1 VVVDTPPVVGATTT
15 TTGRAERGTPEG
27 ATVKISGN
35 TVFIPGATSG
45 IGLGLALRLQA
56 AGNTVVVAG
65 RRRALL
71 DEIVRDHPGLEA
83 VELDTTDPQAVVDVS
98 AEVQRRWPE
107 TNVVVAMAGIMQT
120 EDVTTGDFL
129 ATAEAT
135 VTTNLLGPI
144 RLIAAWTSFLQTQPA
159 ASIVTVSS
167 GLASVPLPITPTYN
181 ATKAAIHSFSEGI
194 RVQLA
199 DTSVQ
204 VVELVPP
211 AVQTTLLGQQDD
223 PSAMPL
229 DEYLDETMALLE
241 AQPDAHE
248 ILVERVKFLRNAE
261 AEGRYDAVLALLSG
275 H

>member
-1 VVVDTPPVVGATTT
+1 
-15 TTGRAERGTPEG
+15 
-27 ATVKISGN
+27 
-35 TVFIPGATSG
+35 
-45 IGLGLALRLQA
+45 
-56 AGNTVVVAG
+56 
-65 RRRALL
+65 
-71 DEIVRDHPGLEA
+71 
-83 VELDTTDPQAVVDVS
+83 
-98 AEVQRRWPE
+98 
-107 TNVVVAMAGIMQT
+107 
-120 EDVTTGDFL
+120 
-129 ATAEAT
+129 
-135 VTTNLLGPI
+135 
-144 RLIAAWTSFLQTQPA
+144 
-159 ASIVTVSS
+159 
-167 GLASVPLPITPTYN
+167 
-181 ATKAAIHSFSEGI
+181 
-194 RVQLA
+194 VQLA